1 MYERQDD
8 RPGSPRW
15 IKAVAVVATA
25 VAVASSAIV
34 GTVAAQTGP
43 LFNDVPY
50 GHWAYEP
57 IQWAVQNGITQGCG
71 DGRNFCP
78 DQSLS
83 RAHMVTFLKRY
94 DERFGSGS
102 SAGSGG
108 SSGTTDT
115 SDPVEY
121 TLRDYGSDEESVSLP
136 VGSYRVEFLLEHD
149 RALSDDFA
157 RVALIAEDS
166 HGREEFLVDVAT
178 TDKNDTSRSLHARET
193 IVIGT
198 RLGEL
203 EPGRIYFIVELFPA
217 DPNNSRAVWA
227 EWEIVIYE
235 R

>member
-1 MYERQDD
+1 MYERQDE
-8 RPGSPRW
+8 RPDSPRW
-15 IKAVAVVATA
+15 IRAVAVVATA

-43 LFNDVPY
+43 LFNDVPF

-57 IQWAVQNGITQGCG
+57 VQWAVQNGITQGCG

-78 DQSLS
+78 DQTLT

-94 DERFGSGS
+94 HEKFGGGS

-108 SSGTTDT
+108 TSGSSGSS
-115 SDPVEY
+115 SDIEY
-121 TLRDYGSDEESVSLP
+121 TLREYGSDEDSVSLP
-136 VGSYRVEFLLEHD
+136 EGSYRVEFLLEHD

-157 RVALIAEDS
+157 RVELRAEDS
-166 HGREEFLVDVAT
+166 HGRSEVLVDVEPSK
-178 TDKNDTSRSLHARET
+178 DDTSRSLHARET
-193 IVIGT
+193 IVVGT

-203 EPGRIYFIVELFPA
+203 EPGRIYFEVSLFPEA
-217 DPNNSRAVWA
+217 GQPSRAIWA